1 MPFRRCPLKALSF
14 LTDLPRFHPGGQR
27 PTLTARCLRRS
38 YGPIIVGMVE
48 DEDTVLVA
56 RARRGDAV
64 ALEAL
69 VRRYLRAA
77 YAVALSV
84 VRSTADAEDLAQEAL
99 MGALQRLDQCREP
112 QHFARWL
119 FQAVRHRAFNHL
131 ERGKL
136 HATLLQRETR
146 GEMVDGDASSVRLR
160 RRLLG
165 SLKQLNETQQQV
177 VLLHDLEEWTHG
189 EIAAALDISEVMS
202 RQHL

>member
-1 MPFRRCPLKALSF
+1 
-14 LTDLPRFHPGGQR
+14 
-27 PTLTARCLRRS
+27 
-38 YGPIIVGMVE
+38 MVE
-48 DEDTVLVA
+48 DEDTVLVSL
-56 RARRGDAV
+56 ARRGDAV

-69 VRRYLRAA
+69 VRRYLRAT

-112 QHFARWL
+112 KHFARWL
-119 FQAVRHRAFNHL
+119 FQAVRHRAFNQL
-131 ERGKL
+131 ERSKL

-146 GEMVDGDASSVRLR
+146 GEMVESDASSVRLR

-165 SLKQLNETQQQV
+165 ALKHLSATQQEV

-202 RQHL
+202 RQHLFVARRLLREHLAHEFSLEIKHG